1 MMKPAYRAL
10 DVSDFA
16 KAGLTFSS
24 EIGTVPEMKLL
35 PVEKLVIDP
44 TYQREV
50 GTHGKK
56 NVRKIVNEF
65 RFSRFEPIVVAP
77 TGDGRFAIIN
87 GQHRA
92 MAAKLRG
99 VKMIPSAIVKAD
111 QAEQAAAFAAI
122 NGNVTA
128 ISSMQLFHA
137 NLAAGDSEA
146 KGLAHVCKQAKVNI
160 CRYPVPANLMKPGD
174 TLAAGA
180 LSQSYRQYGPNVLM
194 LALRCITETG
204 KGNVGLVRAQLVKAL
219 CIAIKAQPKA
229 LANPGKTIKAVEI
242 VNLKEL
248 WVEGGKLSVSERRSL
263 IDLLSQAILL
273 QFQHT
278 FGKAA

>member
-1 MMKPAYRAL
+1 MKPAYRSL

-16 KAGLTFSS
+16 KAGLSFST
-24 EIGTVPEMKLL
+24 EVGKVPEMKLL
-35 PVEKLVIDP
+35 PIDKLVIDP

-50 GTHGKK
+50 GLHGRK
-56 NVRKIVNEF
+56 NIRKIVNEF
-65 RFSRFEPIVVAP
+65 RFTRFEPIVVAE

-99 VKMIPSAIVKAD
+99 VKFVPGAIVDAD
-111 QAEQAAAFAAI
+111 QAEQAAAFSAI

-128 ISSMQLFHA
+128 ITSMQLFHA
-137 NLAAGDSEA
+137 SVAAGNAEA
-146 KGLAHVCKQAKVNI
+146 KGLLAVCKAAKVQI

-180 LSQSYRQYGPNVLM
+180 LTQSFRQYGPTVLT

-204 KGNVGLVRAQLVKAL
+204 DGNTGLIRAQLVKAL
-219 CIAIKAQPKA
+219 CIAIKSFPKA
-229 LANPGKTIKAVEI
+229 LANPGKTIRAVEI
-242 VNLKEL
+242 VNIKEL

-263 IDLLSQAILL
+263 LDLLTQAIQL
-273 QFQHT
+273 QFKQT
-278 FGKAA
+278 YGKAA

>member
-1 MMKPAYRAL
+1 MKPAYRAL

-16 KAGLTFSS
+16 KTGLTFSTD
-24 EIGTVPEMKLL
+24 IGKVPELRLL
-35 PVEKLVIDP
+35 QIDKLVIDP
-44 TYQREV
+44 TYQRDV
-50 GTHGKK
+50 GNHGRK
-56 NVRKIVNEF
+56 NIRKIVNEF

-99 VKMIPSAIVKAD
+99 VKAIPAAIVNAD

-128 ISSMQLFHA
+128 ITSMQLFHA
-137 NLAAGDSEA
+137 SLAAGDSEA

-180 LSQSYRQYGPNVLM
+180 LMQSYRQYGPNVLM

-204 KGNVGLVRAQLVKAL
+204 GGNTGLIRAQLVKAL
-219 CIAIKAQPKA
+219 CIAIESYPKA
-229 LANPGKTIKAVEI
+229 IANPGKTIKAAAEI
-242 VNLKEL
+242 GIASL
-248 WVEGGKLSVSERRSL
+248 WAEGGKLAVSEKRSL
-263 IDLLSQAILL
+263 LDLLTQAILL
-273 QFQHT
+273 QFRNT